1 MKLCLVMIGRFER
14 KDGFFY
20 ADRKNINAI
29 ERYLKYFDEIQ
40 IVARETKLSSSL
52 YPRQKVDCRNGRISF
67 NLFEEL
73 DGIKNIYQYI
83 KKFRNKLIDSIRN
96 SDYVLCWAE
105 PKSNLVVKLAKK
117 ENKPCIVYVGGCNK
131 DILLSSKSIARKIAG
146 YWIYYSNKKAIN
158 NANYVHYVTNSE
170 LQKRYPTKGRTIGA
184 SYVNIKTN
192 ISEHQKA
199 KRMRLYNGE
208 SEKISLGIIGYLNE
222 VKGIDT
228 AIKAVSK
235 LDGRFNLRI
244 LGGGDVSPYRDLAK
258 EYDVVDRVHFEGTLQ
273 PGEEVLNWLDNI
285 DLYLQPSRTEGLPRA
300 TIEAMSRGCPVISSN
315 AMGLV
320 ELVEEQWRH
329 NPSDWT
335 TLSRLVDK
343 LANDP
348 VKLRENAE
356 RSFNIAQRYNRTL
369 LDESIDLFFKEILSS
384 NIGTI
389 KEEG

>member
-40 IVARETKLSSSL
+40 VVARETKQSSSL
-52 YPRQKVDCRNGRISF
+52 YPRQKVDCRNGSISF

-73 DGIKNIYQYI
+73 DGINNIYQYI
-83 KKFRNKLIDSIRN
+83 KRFKSKLIDSIRK
-96 SDYVLCWAE
+96 SDFVLCWAE

-117 ENKPCIVYVGGCNK
+117 ENKPCIIYVGGCNK
-131 DILLSSKSIARKIAG
+131 DILLSSKSIGRKIAG
-146 YWIYYSNKKAIN
+146 YWIYYSNKKAIK

-170 LQKRYPTKGRTIGA
+170 LQKRYPAKGRTIGA
-184 SYVNIKTN
+184 SYVNINTN
-192 ISEHQKA
+192 ISEHQIA
-199 KRMRLYNGE
+199 KRMKLYHGKP
-208 SEKISLGIIGYLNE
+208 EKISLGIIGYLNE

-244 LGGGDVSPYRDLAK
+244 LGGGDASQYRDLAK
-258 EYDVVDRVHFEGTLQ
+258 EYDVVDRVLFEGTLQ
-273 PGEEVLNWLDNI
+273 PGEQVLQWLDNI
-285 DLYLQPSRTEGLPRA
+285 DIYLQPSRTEGLPRA

-320 ELVEEQWRH
+320 ELVEEEWRH
-329 NPSDWT
+329 NSSDWI
-335 TLSRLVDK
+335 TLSKLVDK

-348 VKLRENAE
+348 VKIRENAE
-356 RSFNIAQRYNRTL
+356 RSFNIAQRYDRTF
-369 LDESIDLFFKEILSS
+369 LDQSIDLFFKEILGSD
-384 NIGTI
+384 IGKM